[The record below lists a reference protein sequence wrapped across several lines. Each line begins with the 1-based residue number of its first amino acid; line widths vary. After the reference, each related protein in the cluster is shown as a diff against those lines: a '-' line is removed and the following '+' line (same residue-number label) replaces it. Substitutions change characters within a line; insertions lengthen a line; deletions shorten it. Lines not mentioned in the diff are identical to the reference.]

1 MLGEHELPS
10 KEGKRSEEKRGVLL
24 SGNVMREVK
33 SRGKWLLILMMFQS
47 GSSFVL
53 NHYESLVREH
63 LVLTLFLTMLVGAGG
78 NAGAQSAM
86 QTLQHITAEVQTA
99 SHIYAHIKNK

>member
-1 MLGEHELPS
+1 MYSRVG
-10 KEGKRSEEKRGVLL
+10 
-24 SGNVMREVK
+24 REVK
-33 SRGKWLLILMMFQS
+33 SRGQWLLMLMLFQS

-53 NHYESLVREH
+53 NHYEALVREH

-86 QTLQHITAEVQTA
+86 QTLQQITADR
-99 SHIYAHIKNK
+99 